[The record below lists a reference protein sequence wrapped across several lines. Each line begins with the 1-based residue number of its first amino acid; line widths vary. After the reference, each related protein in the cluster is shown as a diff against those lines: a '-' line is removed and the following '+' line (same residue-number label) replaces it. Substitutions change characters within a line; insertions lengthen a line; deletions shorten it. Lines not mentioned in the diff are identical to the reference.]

1 MISAEFV
8 KQSAYKLGFS
18 ACGLCRAGRISD
30 DWAEKI
36 RKYVEEG
43 RNGEMEYLA
52 RNMDLRMDARKLVPG
67 TKTIVS
73 VALNY
78 YPAKKMDSDNS
89 FTLSYHAY
97 GKDYHEVVKQR
108 LKLLFEII
116 SENLSSQGITLEGRA
131 FCDTAPVPER
141 YWAWRAGVGFIGKST
156 LLIIPRKGSFFFL
169 GELFLSDE
177 ADAYDEP
184 LTNLCG
190 SCTKCMDSCPGK
202 ALFEPFKIDARR
214 CLSYLTIER
223 RGPLPE
229 GTAEKMG
236 SGIYGCDVCQRVCP
250 HNRFAEPTVVSEFAP
265 SEKLLSMTREDWEGL
280 TEEEFRSLFKGS
292 SVKRAKY
299 SGLKRNID
307 AVDRKNE
314 ENKRHQEN

>member
-1 MISAEFV
+1 MIAAEFV

-18 ACGLCRAGRISD
+18 ACGLSRAGRISNA
-30 DWAEKI
+30 WAEKI
-36 RKYVEEG
+36 RRYVEEG

-78 YPAKKMDSDNS
+78 YPARKMDGGSS

-97 GKDYHEVVKQR
+97 GKDYHDVVRQR
-108 LKLLFEII
+108 LKLLFEAIRNNI
-116 SENLSSQGITLEGRA
+116 APQGITLEGRA

-141 YWAWRAGVGFIGKST
+141 YWAWRAGVGFIGKNT
-156 LLIIPRKGSFFFL
+156 LLIIPGKGSFFFL
-169 GELFLSDE
+169 GELFLSEE
-177 ADAYDEP
+177 ADSYDEP
-184 LTNLCG
+184 FGNLCG
-190 SCTKCMDSCPGK
+190 SCTKCMDACPGK

-250 HNRFAEPTVVSEFAP
+250 HNRFAEPTAVSEFAP
-265 SEKLLSMTREDWEGL
+265 SEKLLSMTREDWERL
-280 TEEEFRSLFKGS
+280 TEDEFRSLFKGS

-299 SGLKRNID
+299 SGLRRNID
-307 AVDRKNE
+307 AVEEKSR
-314 ENKRHQEN
+314 ENKRKP